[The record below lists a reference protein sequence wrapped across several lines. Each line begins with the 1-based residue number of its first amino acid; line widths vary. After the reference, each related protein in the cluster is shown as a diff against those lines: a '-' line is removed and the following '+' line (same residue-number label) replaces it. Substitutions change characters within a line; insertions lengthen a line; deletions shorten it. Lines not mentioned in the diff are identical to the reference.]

1 MRTSDFHYDL
11 PEDLIAQVPLADRS
25 ASRLLVLHRET
36 GVIEHRTF
44 LDALDYLRAGDLL
57 VMNDTRVTAIRLV
70 GHRETGGRVELLLL
84 RDCDHG
90 CYVALCKPAKR
101 LKPGDIVT
109 IRTNLDSVVLEDLG
123 GGMKRIKFRQEDCR
137 EQLAVAGQVP
147 LPPYISHALADPDRY
162 QTVYAATGGS
172 AAAPTAG
179 LHFTPEVLR
188 QIAAKGVGAAR
199 VTLDVGLDTFRP
211 MKVENIEDHVMHGE
225 RCLVP
230 KVTASA
236 IKACRGRVFAV
247 GTTTVRTLE
256 SFAIGPR
263 QVESGEKVTSLY
275 ITPGYSFQAVDALFT
290 NFHMPGTTLMLLVSA
305 FAGRENVLRAYR
317 EAVAERY
324 RFLSFGDAMLIV

>member
-36 GVIEHRTF
+36 GEIEHRTF
-44 LDALDYLRAGDLL
+44 LDALDYLQSGDLL
-57 VMNDTRVTAIRLV
+57 VTNDTRVTAIRLF

-90 CYVALCKPAKR
+90 CYVALCKPSKR
-101 LKPGDIVT
+101 VKPGDIVT
-109 IRTNLDSVVLEDLG
+109 IGASLDSVVLEDLG
-123 GGMKRIKFRQEDCR
+123 DGMKRIELRQPDYR
-137 EQLAVAGQVP
+137 EQLARAGQVP
-147 LPPYISHALADPDRY
+147 LPPYITHALADPDRY

-179 LHFTPEVLR
+179 LHFTPEILR
-188 QIAAKGVGAAR
+188 QIAAKGVGTAN

-211 MKVENIEDHVMHGE
+211 MNVENIEDHVMHGE
-225 RCLVP
+225 RCSVLD
-230 KVTASA
+230 VTAQA
-236 IKACRGRVFAV
+236 IKACQGRVFAV

-275 ITPGYSFQAVDALFT
+275 ITPGYKFQAVDALFT

-305 FAGRENVLRAYR
+305 FAGRENVLRAYQ

>member
-211 MKVENIEDHVMHGE
+211 MNVENIEDHVMHGE